1 MSANLLEVT
10 IKSAAIRAR
19 RELFAPASPEQAG
32 PACLQIGSGHG
43 DCAP

>member
-19 RELFAPASPEQAG
+19 RELFAAASLEQAG
-32 PACLQIGSGHG
+32 TACLQ
-43 DCAP
+43 